1 MLPDAGGPA
10 TEVPGL
16 PLQLGLMM
24 TEAQLASSLYD
35 ARALIDALILA
46 SHSPSVDL
54 SSHRACFC
62 FGDVEVDLHYR
73 RVTRGGREVA
83 LTPREYDLLVELA
96 RANGAP
102 VSNAHLIT
110 TVWKNSI
117 TPGSRTI
124 AQHVAELRSKLER
137 KASAPEYLFTVR
149 KYGYRLLG
157 TWTTE

>member
-1 MLPDAGGPA
+1 
-10 TEVPGL
+10 
-16 PLQLGLMM
+16 M

-46 SHSPSVDL
+46 SHTPSSVEVT
-54 SSHRACFC
+54 SRRACFC

-73 RVTRGGREVA
+73 RVTRNNREIQ
-83 LTPREYDLLVELA
+83 LTPREYELLVELA
-96 RANGAP
+96 RASGAP
-102 VSNAHLIT
+102 VSNAHLIA

-117 TPGSRTI
+117 APESRTI

-137 KASAPEYLFTVR
+137 KASEPEYLLTVR
-149 KYGYRLLG
+149 KYGYRLIG

>member
-1 MLPDAGGPA
+1 
-10 TEVPGL
+10 
-16 PLQLGLMM
+16 M

-46 SHSPSVDL
+46 SHGPSSAEV
-54 SSHRACFC
+54 SSRRASFC

-73 RVTRGGREVA
+73 RVTRNGREVQ
-83 LTPREYDLLVELA
+83 LTPREYELLVELA
-96 RANGAP
+96 RGSGAP
-102 VSNAHLIT
+102 VSNAHLIA

-117 TPGSRTI
+117 APESRTI

-137 KASAPEYLFTVR
+137 KASEPEYLLTVR